1 MEIVAVTIVRQF
13 PNIGVAFCH
22 TSRYNSVCGILLY
35 KHKGE
40 FAMAAGSEHDA
51 RLNFR
56 LPAELKET
64 IEEAAAQLG
73 QTVSDFAI
81 ATLVVT
87 ARQVLQEHQV
97 TRLSQR
103 DRNAFVA
110 LLDDADTQPNKTL
123 RGAAKRYKDRA

>member
-1 MEIVAVTIVRQF
+1 M
-13 PNIGVAFCH
+13 
-22 TSRYNSVCGILLY
+22 CGTLLY
-35 KHKGE
+35 KRKE
-40 FAMAAGSEHDA
+40 ETVMATGSEHDA

-81 ATLVVT
+81 STLVTT

-110 LLDDADTQPNKTL
+110 LLDEADSRPNDAL
-123 RGAAKRYKDRA
+123 RAAAKRYRDRA

>member
-1 MEIVAVTIVRQF
+1 
-13 PNIGVAFCH
+13 
-22 TSRYNSVCGILLY
+22 
-35 KHKGE
+35 
-40 FAMAAGSEHDA
+40 MATDSEHDA

-56 LPAELKET
+56 LSADLKET

-81 ATLVVT
+81 STLVTT

-103 DRNAFVA
+103 DRDHFVA
-110 LLDDADTQPNKTL
+110 LLDDAESRPNKAL
-123 RGAAKRYKDRA
+123 RAAAKRYKDRA

>member
-1 MEIVAVTIVRQF
+1 
-13 PNIGVAFCH
+13 
-22 TSRYNSVCGILLY
+22 
-35 KHKGE
+35 
-40 FAMAAGSEHDA
+40 MATDSEHDA

-56 LPAELKET
+56 LSADLKET

-81 ATLVVT
+81 STLVTT

-103 DRNAFVA
+103 DRDHFVS
-110 LLDDADTQPNKTL
+110 LLDDAESRPNKAL
-123 RGAAKRYKDRA
+123 RAAAKRYKERA